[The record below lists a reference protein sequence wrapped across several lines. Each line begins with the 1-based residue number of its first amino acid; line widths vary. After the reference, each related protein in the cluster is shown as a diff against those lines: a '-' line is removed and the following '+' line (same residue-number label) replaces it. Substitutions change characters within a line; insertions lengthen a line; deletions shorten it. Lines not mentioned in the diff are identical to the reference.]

1 MTPERMFLRF
11 APPEDCGLNR
21 VLEDIMNAVE
31 DMGSREGWDDTMTLR
46 TNLVLEE
53 LATNALFYGGPPEP
67 GIEINMEPGPH
78 GLTVE
83 ISDDGR
89 PFDPLRDGPPTPI
102 IVPGSGRAPVGGL
115 GLHLVRTMTDQLS
128 YRREQGKNR
137 LTMTISQAAPAGSM
151 E

>member
-1 MTPERMFLRF
+1 MTPEPTFLRF
-11 APPEDCGLNR
+11 APPEDCGLDR

-31 DMGSREGWDDTMTLR
+31 DMGTKQGWDDTMTLR

-67 GIEINMEPGPH
+67 GIEIDMQPGPH

-89 PFDPLRDGPPTPI
+89 PFDPLQDGPPPPVI
-102 IVPGSGRAPVGGL
+102 MPGSVAPVGGL
-115 GLHLVRTMTDQLS
+115 GLHLVRTMTDQLF
-128 YRREQGKNR
+128 YRRDQGKNR
-137 LTMTISQAAPAGSM
+137 LTMTISQAAPAGST